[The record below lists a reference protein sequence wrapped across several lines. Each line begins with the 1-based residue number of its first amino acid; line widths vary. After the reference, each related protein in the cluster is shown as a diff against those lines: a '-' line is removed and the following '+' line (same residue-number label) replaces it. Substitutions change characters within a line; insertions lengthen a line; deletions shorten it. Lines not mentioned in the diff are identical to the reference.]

1 MSGNSSWKPDWNMN
15 RRNSERTVKHSGIKA
30 ATGHENIGA
39 PRVSLGS
46 RATLALAAGALFLSA
61 CGFQLRGQQD
71 YAFKRLAI
79 VGGTP
84 EMVARLERLVEGGSD
99 TVVVKATESPDA
111 ILSLAGGNGMK
122 TLSLNAQG
130 VVEEYELDYNLT
142 YTLTAADGTVL
153 IPGSVIELN
162 RALTYSDQFTLA
174 KGIEAQTL
182 YRDMQF
188 DAVDQLTR
196 RMAVVRSLHPAPG
209 EQQPSV
215 VPRAPLPVPPL

>member
-1 MSGNSSWKPDWNMN
+1 MS
-15 RRNSERTVKHSGIKA
+15 RRSI
-30 ATGHENIGA
+30 
-39 PRVSLGS
+39 L
-46 RATLALAAGALFLSA
+46 TLACSAVLLSA

-84 EMVARLERLVEGGSD
+84 EMLGRLQRVVEGGSD
-99 TVVVKATESPDA
+99 TVVVKQAEKPDA
-111 ILSLAGGNGMK
+111 ILTLGGSNGMK

-130 VVEEYELDYNLT
+130 VVQEYELDYNLT
-142 YTLTAADGTVL
+142 YSMVGADGTLL
-153 IPGSVIELN
+153 IPPSVISLN

-196 RMAVVRSLHPAPG
+196 RLAVVRSLHPAPSEALPG
-209 EQQPSV
+209 IA
-215 VPRAPLPVPPL
+215 PRAPLPVPPL

>member
-1 MSGNSSWKPDWNMN
+1 MSLRS
-15 RRNSERTVKHSGIKA
+15 RAVKILEDVVSREA
-30 ATGHENIGA
+30 
-39 PRVSLGS
+39 VSLSSTNTKTKRAIS
-46 RATLALAAGALFLSA
+46 RRSILTLACSAVLLSA

-79 VGGTP
+79 SGGTP
-84 EMVARLERLVEGGSD
+84 EMLARLQRVVEGGSD
-99 TVVVKATESPDA
+99 TVIVKVSEKPDA
-111 ILSLAGGNGMK
+111 VLSLSGGNGMK

-130 VVEEYELDYNLT
+130 VVQEYELDYNLN
-142 YTLTAADGTVL
+142 YSMVGADGVLL
-153 IPGSVIELN
+153 IPPSVISLN

-196 RMAVVRSLHPAPG
+196 RLAVVRSLHPAPSEALPG
-209 EQQPSV
+209 IA
-215 VPRAPLPVPPL
+215 PRAPLPVPPL

>member
-1 MSGNSSWKPDWNMN
+1 
-15 RRNSERTVKHSGIKA
+15 
-30 ATGHENIGA
+30 
-39 PRVSLGS
+39 
-46 RATLALAAGALFLSA
+46 
-61 CGFQLRGQQD
+61 
-71 YAFKRLAI
+71 
-79 VGGTP
+79 
-84 EMVARLERLVEGGSD
+84 MVARLERLVEGGSD
-99 TVVVKATESPDA
+99 TVVVKPTESPDA
-111 ILSLAGGNGMK
+111 VLSLSGGNGMK

>member
-1 MSGNSSWKPDWNMN
+1 MSWNLNGKPGWNMN
-15 RRNSERTVKHSGIKA
+15 RRNRFCTVKNPGTE
-30 ATGHENIGA
+30 ATSSRENTGSA
-39 PRVSLGS
+39 GVTLGR
-46 RATLALAAGALFLSA
+46 RALLAMTVGALLLSA

-79 VGGTP
+79 VGGSP

-99 TVVVKATESPDA
+99 TVVVKTTETPDA
-111 ILSLAGGNGMK
+111 ILLLNGGNGIK

-130 VVEEYELDYNLT
+130 VVEEYELDYVLNYSL
-142 YTLTAADGTVL
+142 AGADGTVL
-153 IPGSVIELN
+153 IPTSIIELN

-215 VPRAPLPVPPL
+215 APRAPLPVPPL